1 MVIVAG
7 YPGNYSNYQQ
17 NFYNSVN
24 QGLQKVLGSQVLHI
38 YCILYYKWVSGD
50 DCRVD
55 MFLSFS
61 VFLYVVSGAYSNLLT
76 GEERGRGRSQII
88 EQQKLALLTASAMF

>member
-1 MVIVAG
+1 MVVVAG

-38 YCILYYKWVSGD
+38 YSILYLYTVYGSA
-50 DCRVD
+50 V
-55 MFLSFS
+55 MTEEYLYFSLSQS
-61 VFLYVVSGAYSNLLT
+61 SCARTLYTLDSHCPLSMPEFVNV
-76 GEERGRGRSQII
+76 
-88 EQQKLALLTASAMF
+88 

>member
-1 MVIVAG
+1 MNKYAEINYTVVIVAG

-38 YCILYYKWVSGD
+38 YSIQYC
-50 DCRVD
+50 
-55 MFLSFS
+55 
-61 VFLYVVSGAYSNLLT
+61 T
-76 GEERGRGRSQII
+76 
-88 EQQKLALLTASAMF
+88 